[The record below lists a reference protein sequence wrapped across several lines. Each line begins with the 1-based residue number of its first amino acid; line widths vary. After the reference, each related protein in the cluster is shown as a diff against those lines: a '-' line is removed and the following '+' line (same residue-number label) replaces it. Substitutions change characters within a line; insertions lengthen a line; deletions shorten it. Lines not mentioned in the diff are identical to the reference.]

1 MASLIDCM
9 VLSYSV
15 LISVKQ
21 CRTRSFPGDIL
32 HDMQNTIFGFNQGGS
47 ERGYGVKSTS
57 TRFLLMAFDCY
68 CIFPDMTN
76 RT

>member
-1 MASLIDCM
+1 M

-15 LISVKQ
+15 LISAKQ

-32 HDMQNTIFGFNQGGS
+32 HDMRNAIFGFNQGGS
-47 ERGYGVKSTS
+47 ERGNMELNATS
-57 TRFLLMAFDCY
+57 TRFLLNRLMAFV
-68 CIFPDMTN
+68 IVFPDTTN